1 MTTREELEYYQKA
14 AQYFAMGLAS
24 GAEEFRWDFGN
35 VPLLAGLLSQQMTT
49 AFLHLHCGKDNDAI
63 DTPEAFEC
71 SATFLALFNEMQR
84 IKKQMEASRTLVEID
99 IP

>member
-1 MTTREELEYYQKA
+1 
-14 AQYFAMGLAS
+14 MGLAS

-63 DTPEAFEC
+63 ENA
-71 SATFLALFNEMQR
+71 
-84 IKKQMEASRTLVEID
+84 
-99 IP
+99 